1 MRRFVAASWLACLAC
16 LTFPVAAQTGVGLTC
31 VDCPCPVSTTGSGVL
46 LITPEGRGNS
56 LDDIGMDIRIALI
69 DCNHDPIEGFP
80 FDDLWLQPS
89 TLNVVFA
96 TPFFAAAN
104 TDANGETYWTGP
116 AAGGGWMDAN
126 GPDRTRIALMG
137 SQISPEIVLSFV
149 SPDINGD
156 LKVDLMD
163 VGIFALDWN
172 GGWTFR
178 SDLNADGVLDLAD
191 IGVLATHFGEDG
203 N

>member
-1 MRRFVAASWLACLAC
+1 MRRFIALSFLACLAC
-16 LTFPVAAQTGVGLTC
+16 LTVPAGAQLGVVSVC
-31 VDCPCPVSTTGSGVL
+31 YDCPCPVSTTGSGVL
-46 LITPEGRGNS
+46 LITPEGRGDS
-56 LDDIGMDIRIALI
+56 LDDIGMALRISLI
-69 DCNHDPIEGFP
+69 ECNGDPVGGFP
-80 FDDLWLQPS
+80 FDDLWLLPS
-89 TLNVVFA
+89 SPNVVFA

-116 AAGGGWMDAN
+116 VAGGGWMDAN
-126 GPDRTRIALMG
+126 GPDQTRIAVTGYEIL
-137 SQISPEIVLSFV
+137 PEIVLSFV
-149 SPDINGD
+149 SPDISGD

-163 VGIFALDWN
+163 VGSFALDWN

-178 SDLNADGVLDLAD
+178 SDLNADGVLDLVD

>member
-1 MRRFVAASWLACLAC
+1 MRRFIALASLALLACLA
-16 LTFPVAAQTGVGLTC
+16 FPVAAQTGVGLIC
-31 VDCPCPVSTTGSGVL
+31 FDCPCPVRTTGSGIL
-46 LITPEGRGNS
+46 LITPEGRGDA
-56 LDDIGMDIRIALI
+56 LEDIGLDIRISI
-69 DCNHDPIEGFP
+69 VDCNDDPLEGFP

-89 TLNVVFA
+89 SLNVVFA

-104 TDANGETYWTGP
+104 TDASGETYWTGP

-137 SQISPEIVLSFV
+137 SQIFPEIELSFV

-156 LKVDLMD
+156 LRVDLAD
-163 VGIFALDWN
+163 VAIMALDWSSA
-172 GGWTFR
+172 WTFR
-178 SDLNADGVLDLAD
+178 SDLTADGRLDLAD
-191 IGVLATHFGEDG
+191 IGVLAAHFGEDG